1 MRIAGAALLA
11 LLAAVSPVA
20 QPGEADLVSLD
31 MGGRVES
38 ATSEGAD
45 SIGAIRLIDGNPRTY
60 WTSATE
66 VTYPV
71 EIVFSFFGRQ
81 PALIQSVTIE
91 PGPYRPA
98 RAKDFEIWT
107 STGSATAGFTKA
119 GAFTAALDGVQSF
132 SIPPVE
138 ARYLKLSLL
147 SNYGDKRSVS
157 IAEVR
162 VIEGTRAGYQPLLA
176 RNPDLAALVAG
187 RVPDR
192 WAASSARPADS
203 PAAAAMPAC
212 RVPRDAAA
220 ERPAHPESSNVLVVT
235 DDPGYYPPLVYAA
248 RKDPKLARMTLRRIR
263 PSDLRAALLAEF
275 EGIDTIVL
283 SQVCDTDKDLSTAVR
298 QVLGGWVAAGHKLVI
313 HDSDLCGGKRSKPP
327 DYNFLPYPF
336 ATSNP
341 GALGARGSAL
351 ALVEQSALA
360 HASPSHPGYVDIAS
374 WKKGANELGDSNSI
388 SQWDAH
394 WCGVLVGENAL
405 GVNGFQEAYAH
416 HGRGLIIYN
425 GFDRDQTN
433 VVGYR
438 QLVTRELMVPFDP
451 DPLPC
456 NVPLGQFV
464 ITTEAQLNPQ
474 PMTPGRSYTYPLTL
488 LSNQGYKGR
497 VKLSFA
503 PSPADPGVTGTFQP
517 DTIDVADAAF
527 STLTVTTKAAAKPG
541 ARALTVRGVDA
552 AGKTSTLCLALL
564 ERKTGGVRIAAAPG
578 SSERSSK
585 NLEIIL
591 DASGSM
597 KLALGKST
605 RIDTA
610 RKVLATVLAKIPD
623 DFNVG
628 LRLYGDRYASSQ
640 KQTCTD
646 SHLVVPIQKL
656 NRSRIL
662 SIVGATR
669 PRGETPLVYS
679 VLQTINDL
687 KAVGGGS
694 VVLITDGEESCHG
707 DPVAAAAALRN
718 SGLDVTVNI
727 VGFTLTAKQSQQAL
741 SALASGTGGRFY
753 SAQNGEA
760 LGRAL
765 LAAAVRRFPYRVLD
779 AAGKQVAAGEA
790 GGDAADLAP
799 GQYKVVVTAGD
810 EEVVAD
816 AITVGAGSDV
826 VLTVALK
833 DGRFVIVRQ

>member
-11 LLAAVSPVA
+11 VLAAVSPVA

-192 WAASSARPADS
+192 WAASSARPADL

-220 ERPAHPESSNVLVVT
+220 ERPAHAESSNVLVVT
-235 DDPGYYPPLVYAA
+235 SDPANYPPLGYVA

-263 PSDLRAALLAEF
+263 PSDARAALLAES

-283 SQVCDTDKDLSTAVR
+283 SQVCDTDKDLSTSFK
-298 QVLGGWVAAGHKLVI
+298 QVLGAWVATGHKLVI
-313 HDSDLCGGKRSKPP
+313 HDSDLCGGKRSRPP
-327 DYNFLPYPF
+327 DYGFLPYPF

-341 GALGARGSAL
+341 GALGAHGSAL

-374 WKKGANELGDSNSI
+374 WKKGPNELGDSNSI

-416 HGRGLIIYN
+416 HGRGVIIYN

-438 QLVTRELMVPFDP
+438 QLVTRELLVPFDP

-464 ITTEAQLNPQ
+464 ITTEARLNPQ
-474 PMTPGRSYTYPLTL
+474 PMTAGRSYTYPLTL

-503 PSPADPGVTGTFQP
+503 PSPADAGVTGTFQP
-517 DTIDVADAAF
+517 DAIDVADAAA
-527 STLTVTTKAAAKPG
+527 STLTVTTTAAAKPG
-541 ARALTVRGVDA
+541 ARALAVRGVDA
-552 AGKTSTLCLALL
+552 AGKTSTLCLALV
-564 ERKTGGVRIAAAPG
+564 ERKTGGLRIAAAPG

-610 RKVLATVLAKIPD
+610 RKTLETVLAKIPD

-628 LRLYGDRYASSQ
+628 LRLYGDRYASNQ

-656 NRSRIL
+656 NRNRIL

-718 SGLDVTVNI
+718 SGLDVTLNI

-765 LAAAVRRFPYRVLD
+765 LAAAVSRFPYRVLD

-790 GGDAADLAP
+790 GGEVADLPP
-799 GQYKVVVTAGD
+799 GPYKVIVTAGD

-833 DGRFVIVRQ
+833 DGRFVIARQ